1 MREENKILCQE
12 IRELREKLELVL
24 SQLAKKEVKKDSHN
38 SHNPPSQDKS
48 THEKKSLRKK
58 TGRKSGGQKGHKGH
72 YLAMTDNPDEKHIVK
87 SDYCSKCGDTID
99 QEKQQLVSKRQI
111 VEIPSIRPR
120 YIEYQQYGCQCGRCG
135 HLQKGSFPQGVKAPI
150 QYGSSVI
157 ALVSYFSVFHYL
169 PFQRMTQLFKD
180 IFHLPISEGSVQNL
194 LKKAAQ
200 KARPIYH
207 AILQQ
212 IFSSTYVGSDETS
225 AKVNG
230 DKWWVWVWQNMKN
243 TYIKA
248 TESRGFISVQQII
261 GDHLSHATIGS
272 GRWAAQL
279 KMKSK
284 SKQLCIAHLLRD
296 LIFLEESENQVWAS
310 QFKSLLEHALA
321 LRKKTE
327 QTQTFQTNQKD
338 AYKLE
343 KRLDRLLL
351 RHIEKTEFTK
361 THSFQKSML
370 KNRNYIFPFLYN
382 SEVPPD
388 NNSSERA
395 IRNVKVKL
403 KVSGQFKSGQ
413 NIFCVLRSCIDTLKK
428 RELNVLAYLYCI
440 AKLPTQ
446 KHCLVPE

>member
-12 IRELREKLELVL
+12 IRELRAKLELVL

-180 IFHLPISEGSVQNL
+180 IFH
-194 LKKAAQ
+194 
-200 KARPIYH
+200 
-207 AILQQ
+207 
-212 IFSSTYVGSDETS
+212 F
-225 AKVNG
+225 
-230 DKWWVWVWQNMKN
+230 
-243 TYIKA
+243 
-248 TESRGFISVQQII
+248 
-261 GDHLSHATIGS
+261 
-272 GRWAAQL
+272 
-279 KMKSK
+279 
-284 SKQLCIAHLLRD
+284 AH
-296 LIFLEESENQVWAS
+296 Q
-310 QFKSLLEHALA
+310 
-321 LRKKTE
+321 
-327 QTQTFQTNQKD
+327 
-338 AYKLE
+338 
-343 KRLDRLLL
+343 
-351 RHIEKTEFTK
+351 
-361 THSFQKSML
+361 
-370 KNRNYIFPFLYN
+370 
-382 SEVPPD
+382 
-388 NNSSERA
+388 
-395 IRNVKVKL
+395 
-403 KVSGQFKSGQ
+403 
-413 NIFCVLRSCIDTLKK
+413 
-428 RELNVLAYLYCI
+428 
-440 AKLPTQ
+440 
-446 KHCLVPE
+446 

>member
-1 MREENKILCQE
+1 
-12 IRELREKLELVL
+12 
-24 SQLAKKEVKKDSHN
+24 
-38 SHNPPSQDKS
+38 
-48 THEKKSLRKK
+48 
-58 TGRKSGGQKGHKGH
+58 
-72 YLAMTDNPDEKHIVK
+72 MTDNPDEKHIVK

-395 IRNVKVKL
+395 IRNVKVK
-403 KVSGQFKSGQ
+403 VSGQFKSGQ